1 MVRYVPVKAGD
12 VDDGGVGRAGVD
24 LVEVE
29 VEMGQLRVH
38 DAADDDRQEAEDK
51 ERKPSSGHGVS

>member
-1 MVRYVPVKAGD
+1 MKAGD

>member
-1 MVRYVPVKAGD
+1 MQAGD

-29 VEMGQLRVH
+29 VEVGQLGRD
-38 DAADDDRQEAEDK
+38 DAPA
-51 ERKPSSGHGVS
+51 

>member
-1 MVRYVPVKAGD
+1 MRSARARGVLVQAGD

-29 VEMGQLRVH
+29 VEVGQLLIRG
-38 DAADDDRQEAEDK
+38 AAAGGQ
-51 ERKPSSGHGVS
+51 